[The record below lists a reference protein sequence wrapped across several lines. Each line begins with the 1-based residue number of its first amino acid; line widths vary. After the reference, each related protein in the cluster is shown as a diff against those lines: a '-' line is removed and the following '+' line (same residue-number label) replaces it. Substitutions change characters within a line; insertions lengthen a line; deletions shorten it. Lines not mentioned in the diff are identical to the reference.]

1 MSDPGAAP
9 FTHGVVFAAGVCA
22 STFGND
28 TIARE
33 LLEEVGITSVRQLRA
48 MDIPT
53 CDIDSI
59 RHLLP
64 ELRRRAMR

>member
-1 MSDPGAAP
+1 MSDNTP
-9 FTHGVVFAAGVCA
+9 FVHGVVFAAGVCS

-28 TIARE
+28 TIAKE
-33 LLEEVGITSVRQLRA
+33 LLGEVGITSARQLRA
-48 MDIPT
+48 MDIPS

-64 ELRRRAMR
+64 ELRRQKRKR